1 MVEPLAEILVVDD
14 EVKNVKLLEALLVP
28 RGYAVIKTY
37 RGEEALRYVEQ
48 QRPDII
54 LLDVMMPGM
63 SGFEVCQALKD
74 NPETRLI
81 PIVIMTALG
90 EVEDR
95 VKGITAGADDFLTK
109 PVNRDEL
116 MARIHTALR
125 LKQTVEQKVG
135 SLEQTRDQLSKFVPH
150 VVKRRIL
157 ENPGAPAL
165 ETREQDVSVLFV
177 DISGYTKLSDTLP
190 DDQVQTMVERYF
202 SHFLDCIHGHEG
214 DVNQTAGDGFMSIF
228 LEGESHVH
236 ARQAVRAGQEMM
248 RLTHQL
254 NMTLS
259 DGFPPIAIHIG
270 VNSGRALVGSTK
282 FEGQDQTQWTYTAS
296 GLVTIVAARLMA
308 LAQAGMILIG
318 PETAQRVAGTFSIEE
333 MGEKHLKNIRHKVP
347 VYQVLPNTPNVHDLP
362 ES

>member
-1 MVEPLAEILVVDD
+1 MVEPQAQILVVDD

-28 RGYAVIKTY
+28 RGYAVVKTY
-37 RGEEALRYVEQ
+37 SGQEALQHVDQ
-48 QRPDII
+48 QQPDLI
-54 LLDVMMPGM
+54 LLDVIMPGM

-90 EVEDR
+90 QVEDR

-116 MARIHTALR
+116 MARIQTSLR

-135 SLEQTRDQLSKFVPH
+135 SLEQARDQLAKFVPQ

-157 ENPGAPAL
+157 ENPGTPAL
-165 ETREQDVSVLFV
+165 EKREQDVSVLFL
-177 DISGYTKLSDTLP
+177 DISGYSKLSDTLP
-190 DDQVQTMVERYF
+190 DDQVQAMVERYF
-202 SHFLDCIHGHEG
+202 SHFLDCIHVHQG
-214 DVNQTAGDGFMSIF
+214 DVNQTAGDGLMSIF
-228 LEGESHVH
+228 PDGEPHMH

-248 RLTHQL
+248 RLTHRL
-254 NMTLS
+254 NTTLS
-259 DGFPPIAIHIG
+259 DDFPPIAIHIG
-270 VNSGRALVGSTK
+270 INSGRALVGSTK

-318 PETAQRVAGTFSIEE
+318 PETAQRVGGTFSIQE

-347 VYQVLPNTPNVHDLP
+347 VYQVL
-362 ES
+362 